1 MKLQYYDNYD
11 EYIEFISSD
20 DALFHFTRKDT
31 ALEHILFK
39 KSLRFGE
46 FSGTNDPQEYKSKL
60 TGAIGCG
67 WEKHHDQKIEEVISL
82 IDKILREKSK
92 FISFCQNDIVDDS
105 LQSHGVLKSRMW
117 AQYGEN
123 HRGICIVVSKTKLIE
138 QLTTAFE
145 LNYRLN
151 YGEIRYEE
159 PDLSRN
165 IPCLDIDGMELDHFA
180 SYDVAINFVIKYINE
195 LLFTKQPDYKDEAEF
210 RFVLTP
216 KSLEHVSIPIYVDLL
231 QCVHSIILGD
241 AFPKVYKPTIS
252 QLAQELKIPVKKLH
266 WEHHAYILLNW
277 DKS

>member
-67 WEKHHDQKIEEVISL
+67 WENHHDQKIEEVISL

-92 FISFCQNDIVDDS
+92 FISFCQNDIVDDN

-241 AFPKVYKPTIS
+241 AFPQVYKPTIS